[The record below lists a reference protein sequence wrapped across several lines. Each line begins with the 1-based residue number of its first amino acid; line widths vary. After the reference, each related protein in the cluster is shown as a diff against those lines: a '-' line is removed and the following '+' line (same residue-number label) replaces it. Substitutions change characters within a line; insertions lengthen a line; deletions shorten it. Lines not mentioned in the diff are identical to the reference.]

1 MIRPVLDTKHR
12 ADIACPFF
20 RQHVVDRA
28 LTANRFEP
36 VAVTTRQHRRHISA
50 VTSAEHADTFAVN
63 KRILCQRAIKHR
75 ESEFRVEGAN
85 AFLAV
90 LIPMATLVLVVPI
103 PGGLGPARPYLLA
116 MLLCYWLLE
125 APDRIGLGVAFL
137 AGLAADLVAGTLFG
151 EQALR
156 LVVLVFLVQR
166 FRARLRFFPLWQ
178 QALAVAALLLND
190 RLVVLAVHLAAGL
203 PQAHWTAWA
212 SPLLGFALWPWLF
225 LLLDE
230 MRLRQRDRAG

>member
-1 MIRPVLDTKHR
+1 M
-12 ADIACPFF
+12 
-20 RQHVVDRA
+20 
-28 LTANRFEP
+28 
-36 VAVTTRQHRRHISA
+36 TRSP
-50 VTSAEHADTFAVN
+50 SPW
-63 KRILCQRAIKHR
+63 LLYG
-75 ESEFRVEGAN
+75 S
-85 AFLAV
+85 LAAS
-90 LIPMATLVLVVPI
+90 LLVLVVPI

-137 AGLAADLVAGTLFG
+137 AGLAADLVSGTLFG

-178 QALAVAALLLND
+178 QAMAVAALLVND
-190 RLVVLAVHLAAGL
+190 RLIAAAIQFTSGAGL
-203 PQAHWTAWA
+203 PAWLTWL
-212 SPLLGFALWPWLF
+212 SPLVAFVLWPWMF

-230 MRLRQRDRAG
+230 LRLRLRERTA